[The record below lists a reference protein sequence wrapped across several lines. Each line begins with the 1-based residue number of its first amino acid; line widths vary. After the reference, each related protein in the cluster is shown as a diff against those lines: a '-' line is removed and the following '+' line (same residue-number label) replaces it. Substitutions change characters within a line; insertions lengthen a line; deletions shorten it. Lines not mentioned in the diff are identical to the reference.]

1 MLMLVLAIIDVLG
14 AIEVVLAHTVC
25 TFGAE
30 ATIRAKN
37 AAFACPRVPRAGN
50 GELFACLDAKSC
62 RAWLRIAQPRA
73 ASTR

>member
-30 ATIRAKN
+30 ATIRAKIVIRFPTR
-37 AAFACPRVPRAGN
+37 AARGI

-62 RAWLRIAQPRA
+62 RAWLRVAQPRA